1 MYKRRLK
8 IFLILMAVAEAVLI
22 GRLAQLQLIHGE
34 LYRRQAESLLAYEE
48 LLPTGRGRILDRR
61 GNVLAENKACYD
73 FCLHY
78 RMLKGPG
85 ATEADRKA
93 YRRWADGWIK
103 RIARRENITL
113 DRAKELLPERMERT
127 WRLAETITGGTR
139 NEMARAAEEIVGRVE
154 TWRRIVGGPVK
165 EEYLSHPVASVQD
178 EETKVRLQGC
188 LDRMVGASVRPSH
201 RRSYPFKEL
210 ACHLIGL
217 LGPVGE
223 DELARTRRNRSL
235 PIDARLGDYLP
246 EDRRGLSGAE
256 KLCEGMLRGRRG
268 YRRRRRTGE
277 ILEEVP
283 ARTGPDVHLTIDADL
298 QRALARVFRRRPDG
312 TEDRQRC
319 GAVVVIDV
327 PSGEVLA
334 MVSQPTYDPNEYR
347 RRLRALTGDRVDLP
361 LIARAFAARYPPGST
376 VKPLVAVA
384 GLTSGVI
391 HPGEEIYCR
400 GYLLPNAPDRF
411 RCWIWLQ
418 YHRTHGPLEV
428 VGALEHSCNIF
439 FYTVGR
445 RLRLRR
451 LHDWF
456 AAFGFADRPGTG
468 LPGERSGS
476 LPDPN
481 APHDAGVPWH
491 LAIGQGPISVTPLHV
506 ANAIATIAR
515 GGQFRTPVL
524 VRELAGRQR
533 RRDLKVSPETIR
545 LVQEGMYRVVNSS
558 SGTGRAAR
566 DYEIEICGKT
576 GTAKTTP
583 RRVDGRIV
591 RSGDTAWFAGFAPY
605 RNPRIAFAVMVEY
618 SDKGGGPTCGPIA
631 RQVVRTCRD
640 YLAAQGAWPSAR

>member
-48 LLPTGRGRILDRR
+48 PLPTGRGRILDRR
-61 GNVLAENKACYD
+61 GNVLAEDKACYD

-85 ATEADRKA
+85 TTEADGKA
-93 YRRWADGWIK
+93 YRRWADGWMK

-127 WRLAETITGGTR
+127 WRLAETITGATR
-139 NEMARAAEEIVGRVE
+139 NEMARAAEDIVARVE

-165 EEYLSHPVASVQD
+165 EEHLSHPVASVQD

-188 LDRMVGASVRPSH
+188 LGQMVGASVRPSH

-223 DELARTRRNRSL
+223 AELAQTRQNRSL
-235 PIDARLGDYLP
+235 SIDDRLGDYLP
-246 EDRRGLSGAE
+246 EDRHGLSGAE
-256 KLCEGMLRGRRG
+256 KLCEETLRGQRG

-277 ILEEVP
+277 MLQEVP
-283 ARTGPDVHLTIDADL
+283 ARTGPDVHLTVDIDL

-347 RRLRALTGDRVDLP
+347 RRLRALTGDRAGLP

-384 GLTSGVI
+384 GLTSGAI
-391 HPGEEIYCR
+391 RPGEEIHCG
-400 GYLLPNAPDRF
+400 GYLLPNAPDKF

-418 YHRTHGPLEV
+418 YNSTHGPLEV

-456 AAFGFADRPGTG
+456 AAFGLADRPGTG
-468 LPGERSGS
+468 LPGERSGK

-481 APHDAGVPWH
+481 APHDAGVAWH

-506 ANAIATIAR
+506 ANAMATIAR
-515 GGQFRTPVL
+515 GGQFRTPLL
-524 VRELAGRQR
+524 VRELAGEQR
-533 RRDLKVSPETIR
+533 RRDLKISPETIR

-558 SGTGRAAR
+558 RGTGRAAR

-605 RNPRIAFAVMVEY
+605 RSPRIAFAVMVEY

-640 YLAAQGAWPSAR
+640 YLAAQGAWPSVR